1 MTEAEIA
8 AEVLAATREGR
19 QVAPFSARVAGFDL
33 ARGYRVAALIR
44 AAREAAGERR
54 VGRKLGF
61 TNRGLWPL
69 YGVAGPIVGD
79 LWDGTVGEGAEVPL
93 EGLTE
98 PRIEPEIAFGIGRSP
113 GPGMDDAA
121 LMACM
126 DWVAHGVEIVR
137 SPFPGWRFAAADC
150 VAGLALHGLY
160 RIGPRQAVTAAT
172 AGDWAARLGA
182 ATARLRRN
190 GAVVAEGGAG
200 AIAGGPLGALRHLLA
215 HLGEDT
221 GAGPL
226 RPGEIVTTGTLTD
239 ALPVAPGEVWETEIG
254 GAPLPGLRL
263 VFSPARGPGASPPP
277 ASR

>member
-1 MTEAEIA
+1 MTDGEIA

-61 TNRGLWPL
+61 TNRSLWPL

-93 EGLTE
+93 AGLTE
-98 PRIEPEIAFGIGRSP
+98 PRIEPEIAFGIGRVPEPS
-113 GPGMDDAA
+113 MDDAA

-160 RIGPRQAVTAAT
+160 RIGPRRAVT
-172 AGDWAARLGA
+172 AGDWTARLGA
-182 ATARLRRN
+182 VTARLRRN

-215 HLGEDT
+215 HLAAEP
-221 GAGPL
+221 GAERL
-226 RPGEIVTTGTLTD
+226 SPGEMVTTGTLTD
-239 ALPVAPGEVWETEIG
+239 ALPVAPGEVWETEIA
-254 GAPLPGLRL
+254 GAPLAGLRL
-263 VFSPARGPGASPPP
+263 VFSRDPGPGASPLP